1 MKTEKL
7 TIRKMTTEDLFPLYH
22 VPSDSEVMEYLEP
35 PFSMEAAKQFLYKA
49 GICETPLL
57 WAVEDARKVFIGYLQ
72 TVTFKKRRR
81 TKMAKLEQTVSGD
94 FYELLRKIENG
105 IQNSSMSAS
114 LEEFSDFESG
124 TARCSVRVFE
134 RYSYVG
140 DNRVSL
146 NVTLFQNG
154 SGPIQLSAIAA
165 GGSQAM
171 LFKINTWG
179 EEAFLDKLKELL

>member
-1 MKTEKL
+1 
-7 TIRKMTTEDLFPLYH
+7 
-22 VPSDSEVMEYLEP
+22 
-35 PFSMEAAKQFLYKA
+35 
-49 GICETPLL
+49 
-57 WAVEDARKVFIGYLQ
+57 
-72 TVTFKKRRR
+72 
-81 TKMAKLEQTVSGD
+81 MAKYTKSFQGNYNHFLK
-94 FYELLRKIENG
+94 YIENEI
-105 IQNSSMSAS
+105 IQGSMSATI
-114 LEEFSDFESG
+114 ED
-124 TARCSVRVFE
+124 RHQSVINNVQCTILVFE

>member
-1 MKTEKL
+1 
-7 TIRKMTTEDLFPLYH
+7 
-22 VPSDSEVMEYLEP
+22 
-35 PFSMEAAKQFLYKA
+35 
-49 GICETPLL
+49 
-57 WAVEDARKVFIGYLQ
+57 
-72 TVTFKKRRR
+72 
-81 TKMAKLEQTVSGD
+81 MAKLEQTVSGD

-165 GGSQAM
+165 GGSQVQ
-171 LFKINTWG
+171 I
-179 EEAFLDKLKELL
+179 LLERYAYSEIGGTFILI